1 MLIHFLK
8 KSDFTRTGKRG
19 ILGVL
24 KDSSNSVKRFYLNNF
39 KDAYRQSAIDIVL
52 CQDIAA
58 EDEAL
63 VSRLIAFSPIITS
76 QG

>member
-1 MLIHFLK
+1 MQ
-8 KSDFTRTGKRG
+8 SDFTRTGKRG

-24 KDSSNSVKRFYLNNF
+24 KDSGNSVKRFYLNNF

-58 EDEAL
+58 EDETL
-63 VSRLIAFSPIITS
+63 VSILSPFPSVQTLPGRI
-76 QG
+76 